1 MVQFCYLR
9 LHVGVEIVSCRLF
22 QWIVRMDM
30 T

>member
-9 LHVGVEIVSCRLF
+9 LHVGVEIVSFRLF
-22 QWIVRMDM
+22 QWIVRMEM